1 MLSVIQVL
9 SCANTCVEVAVT
21 LKRDTM
27 SALLYNSLLNHNN
40 RQELETG

>member
-1 MLSVIQVL
+1 MLIVIEVL
-9 SCANTCVEVAVT
+9 SCAIACVEEAVT

-27 SALLYNSLLNHNN
+27 SALLYNSLPNHDN